1 MNFTRQKIIRGILY
15 FSAEDDALLCLNTEK
30 TRLSPQCTTSSK
42 TATIGQS
49 EEEMEEL
56 SKDKDIQHINIR
68 GEELFNLLLNDFF
81 L

>member
-1 MNFTRQKIIRGILY
+1 M
-15 FSAEDDALLCLNTEK
+15 NTEK

-42 TATIGQS
+42 TASIEQS
-49 EEEMEEL
+49 EEETEEL

-68 GEELFNLLLNDFF
+68 GEELFNLLLNDLF